1 MWPAYTLAAIKSSPM
16 ARGPGTS
23 VVTPSMIDPPRV
35 PVDTATVRRQFDARA
50 RRFARH
56 DWLPREIGR
65 RMVERLELMRLDVRR
80 VADIG
85 CGSGA
90 AHDDL
95 LRRYPDAQWLGFDLS
110 LGMLRAAGP
119 QSGPVSRFVQ
129 RLRPVAQA
137 RVCADAGQLPLPD
150 ACVDLVFSNLMLHW
164 HPAPH
169 RVIPEWRRV
178 LRIDGLLMFSCFGP
192 DTLKELRQAVATVEP
207 RTRPMPYVDMHDFGD
222 MLVAAGMATP
232 VMDAEVLTLT
242 FPSARARAARGLR
255 ARRQCAR
262 GPLARPVVD
271 APRACLA
278 RCARRASGTRRTHRA
293 QLRGC
298 LRARLEP
305 AAPDPGNDHH
315 RRRQQLQRGLAV
327 PAQDAH

>member
-1 MWPAYTLAAIKSSPM
+1 
-16 ARGPGTS
+16 
-23 VVTPSMIDPPRV
+23 MIDPPRV

-80 VADIG
+80 VADVG

-95 LRRYPDAQWLGFDLS
+95 RRRYPDAQWLGFDLS
-110 LGMLRAAGP
+110 LGMLRAAQP
-119 QSGPVSRFVQ
+119 QSGPVTRFVQ
-129 RLRPVAQA
+129 RLRPLAQA

-242 FPSARARAARGLR
+242 FPSARAALLEVSALGGNPRADRWPALWSTRRAHALLDALD
-255 ARRQCAR
+255 ARR
-262 GPLARPVVD
+262 GPDGRIALSFEVAYGHAWNPPPRTPGTTTTVAVDDLRRELAS
-271 APRACLA
+271 
-278 RCARRASGTRRTHRA
+278 RRKTPH
-293 QLRGC
+293 
-298 LRARLEP
+298 
-305 AAPDPGNDHH
+305 
-315 RRRQQLQRGLAV
+315 
-327 PAQDAH
+327 